1 MKGEQRNRKLKGYN
15 GSQGLHDLHP
25 SSFPF
30 PYPYSDTH
38 IHDRNTQ
45 TKGRKEVLNSNYPL
59 KEQKAKKVR
68 IK

>member
-1 MKGEQRNRKLKGYN
+1 MALKGYMVYIFH
-15 GSQGLHDLHP
+15 LFHFH
-25 SSFPF
+25 
-30 PYPYSDTH
+30 TH